1 MFNFVDYL
9 IVAFILVI
17 TILIGFTPTAVKSF
31 KKYQLKRKE
40 NKRLEQEL
48 KRRQSTN
55 HETFLFN
62 DIDIHDASNVIKVQ
76 FDNNDYE
83 DIIDLNSPSI
93 NISNNSSKNII
104 LKNGNNIKSSP
115 SFQYNN
121 LSNTA
126 TQSKNNEEPKANFFL
141 NLISLVVGFQTPIS
155 IVGLPIEFYFYGFK
169 SFQITLSIILSPILI
184 SLFFVPFL
192 YKIKSKSIYDYLND
206 KFDGHMTVKN
216 LAISLGILFQFL
228 FASMVLFSTSISITQ
243 IVSLNYESIQL
254 WHVSLFLGL
263 FSAFLALLGLESV
276 ILANFVQYIL
286 MTLCNLLIIY
296 LGIKNYSTDSI
307 SKNVNNSTLSFMSN
321 LNSMWN
327 ATVTTGRSD
336 FLVFNESFRIR
347 YTFWNCF
354 IGLIFNA
361 LPSYCLTQ
369 QSYMRIK
376 QAKSAKSAQYLTL
389 SILPISVLNL
399 SLITLLGF
407 IMFSYNYKCGDPLSL
422 NLISSQNQL
431 FAKFLTQFFD
441 RYYGLLGLYIALVLS
456 SGLGTL
462 SSVLKALSVTLSQDV
477 FIRII
482 NMIKISRKKRL
493 KSTNKM
499 NKENSF
505 TKQRRLSD
513 KQNEFI
519 YEEELITIRLTN
531 SNGSGNV
538 DKRNLK
544 KNKKKLI
551 KKYLKKNY
559 ITNKPTK
566 KLVALLIVISALILS
581 LISIYLNEIPGTI
594 TSIGFSLINCIH
606 GPILFIYLCARF
618 NDFSIK
624 RYKYALYRS
633 TESKLRNFRLNHID
647 ILISCLLSI
656 VFVEFLFFGQ
666 LYTKENVNGYYDS
679 EKIVMNNNLD
689 EYYKES
695 FYDDNL
701 NKFCR
706 HSNLTINNMM
716 LKFNKTYS
724 TSSSILDPIQTKN
737 GENENNNN
745 NNNNNLNILHHLFSI
760 SFNWYS
766 FIGFFT
772 CLFSIFILNLLRLL
786 VKLVCFVFFKK
797 Q

>member
-1 MFNFVDYL
+1 MFNLVDYL

-17 TILIGFTPTAVKSF
+17 TILIGFTPNLIKSF
-31 KKYQLKRKE
+31 KKYRIKRKNE
-40 NKRLEQEL
+40 NERLEQER

-83 DIIDLNSPSI
+83 DIIELNSTSN

-115 SFQYNN
+115 SIHNN
-121 LSNTA
+121 TVTTNGTPVNTN
-126 TQSKNNEEPKANFFL
+126 QEPKTNFFL

-169 SFQITLSIILSPILI
+169 SLQITLSIILAPILI
-184 SLFFVPFL
+184 SIFFVPFL
-192 YKIKSKSIYDYLND
+192 YKIKSRSIYDYLND
-206 KFDGHMTVKN
+206 KFDGHMTVRN
-216 LAISLGILFQFL
+216 LAISFGILFQFL

-243 IVSLNYESIQL
+243 IVSLNYEYIQL
-254 WHVSLFLGL
+254 WHVSLFLAL

-276 ILANFVQYIL
+276 ILANFVQYVL

-296 LGIKNYSTDSI
+296 LGIKNYHTDSI
-307 SKNVNNSTLSFMSN
+307 SQNTDNSTPTFMSN
-321 LNSMWN
+321 LNAMWN

-336 FLVFNESFRIR
+336 FLIFDESFRIR

-354 IGLIFNA
+354 IGLVFNA

-376 QAKSAKSAQYLTL
+376 QAKSVKSARYLTL

-407 IMFSYNYKCGDPLSL
+407 IMFSYFYKCGDPISL

-456 SGLGTL
+456 SGIGTL
-462 SSVLKALSVTLSQDV
+462 SSVLKALSITLSQDV

-482 NMIKISRKKRL
+482 NMIKISKKKNL

-499 NKENSF
+499 SKENSF
-505 TKQRRLSD
+505 TKQRRLSE

-531 SNGSGNV
+531 SNGGNT

-566 KLVALLIVISALILS
+566 KLVALLIVTSAIILS

-594 TSIGFSLINCIH
+594 TSIGFSLINSIH

-656 VFVEFLFFGQ
+656 IFVEFLFFGQ
-666 LYTKENVNGYYDS
+666 LYTKEDVNGYYDS
-679 EKIVMNNNLD
+679 EKIIMNHNLD
-689 EYYKES
+689 KYYNLS
-695 FYDDNL
+695 FIDDNL

-706 HSNLTINNMM
+706 HSNLTINN
-716 LKFNKTYS
+716 LIYESNKNYS
-724 TSSSILDPIQTKN
+724 TSSYILDSIKTKN
-737 GENENNNN
+737 GENKNNK
-745 NNNNNLNILHHLFSI
+745 LNFLHHLFSI

-772 CLFSIFILNLLRLL
+772 CLFSIFILNLLRLF
-786 VKLVCFVFFKK
+786 VKLVGFIFFKK